1 MKRIIVVGG
10 GTTGAFACGLIKSQR
25 PDYQVVNIK
34 STDIPIIGVG
44 ESTTPIFI
52 KVCND
57 MGITDEF
64 FKRRD
69 CVWPKYGVKFVDWND
84 KPHRGGWSID
94 SFHTEVITFLYGLT
108 KGEYLGRLDHRIDQG
123 LIPYNKEE
131 DSFFSV
137 TASHI
142 DATETSNFIFEK
154 FADRIETVSGTVTH
168 VETGEQGIEWV
179 LVNNKKIT
187 GDVYIDCTGFAR
199 RLIGELTTDFIASG
213 LPVNS
218 AVYLPIAYNQQP
230 HDFWTTAT
238 AGKAGWIWNI
248 PFEHRNGTGYV
259 YNKDFIT
266 RDQAAVELAEIN
278 HADPANVQG
287 FSFTGGWLNEPYTG
301 NCVAMGMAAGFL
313 DALDANTLHIT
324 FRQIYSWL
332 RNEDSQQGYN
342 NDLAQD
348 YSSMH
353 DYIQIYYK
361 NCHKQTEYWNSVP
374 KYTES
379 EMEDRFLSLFE
390 GTYSEYDLSGFTQS
404 ITARIIANRIKI
416 RDQLAAQCLKKYDIK
431 LAQHALQRFN
441 KLKDM
446 YVPWD
451 REIWIKNMKAMNLE
465 WQHR

>member
-10 GTTGAFACGLIKSQR
+10 GTTGAFACGLVKSKR

-34 STDIPIIGVG
+34 STDIPLVGVG

-52 KVCND
+52 KVLND
-57 MGITDEF
+57 CQILDEF
-64 FKRRD
+64 IQRTD
-69 CVWPKYGVKFVDWND
+69 CVWPKYGVKFVNWSNQE
-84 KPHRGGWSID
+84 HRGGWAID
-94 SFHTEVITFLYGLT
+94 NFQTEIINFLYGLT

-123 LIPYNKEE
+123 LIPYNKDE
-131 DSFFSV
+131 DSFFTV

-154 FADRIETVSGTVTH
+154 FANRVETILGTVTH
-168 VETGEQGIEWV
+168 VETGKKGIEWL
-179 LVNNKKIT
+179 LVNNEKIT

-199 RLIGELTTDFIASG
+199 KLIGELTTEFIPSG

-218 AVYLPIAYNQQP
+218 AVYLPIAHNQQP

-238 AGKAGWIWNI
+238 VGQAGWIWNI

-278 HADPANVQG
+278 HSDPSKVQG
-287 FSFTGGWLNEPYTG
+287 FSFAGGWLNKPYTA

-313 DALDANTLHIT
+313 DALDANTLHLT

-332 RNEDSQQGYN
+332 ANEDSQQGYN

-374 KYTES
+374 KYTEP

-390 GTYSEYDLSGFTQS
+390 GTYSDYDLSGFTQS
-404 ITARIIANRIKI
+404 VTARIIANRIKI
-416 RDQLAAQCLKKYDIK
+416 RDKLAAQCLKKFDIK
-431 LAQHALQRFN
+431 LAQYALQRFN
-441 KLKDM
+441 KFKDM

-451 REIWIKNMKAMNLE
+451 RDIWVKNMKAVNLE